1 MDGSR
6 NRAAGVC
13 IAAFAGAVAATV
25 WLAMEHGERPLSPI
39 RVALA
44 AGVVAVTVFLRVR
57 LRYGKRNVSVDL
69 TEAAIVVA
77 LFGLPPAYV
86 PAAVA
91 VGVAVGDG
99 LRRRLAPVVV
109 AQWTLG
115 AAGAAIAYA
124 SLRSGWDFTGR
135 NVGVLVAA
143 MVVVG
148 VVNFAMAALTGRADA
163 VLVAAEWTVS
173 VPIGVLFAG
182 AYATSTALVPLFLVP
197 VGLLYVAARGL
208 AAEQSNRERLEGLQR
223 ATHVLSGPVDPRDAL
238 TPFLEEVRLGF
249 GADAAA
255 LDIPGQPHL
264 VAGRGDGG
272 AGGPTLHATVALD
285 RGEGDVVVTRA
296 PDGDPFEPS
305 DAAVL
310 EAIAREL
317 SGAIQKSGL
326 LAAVLDERK
335 KLGEIVDSTS
345 DGIFTVDA
353 GGNVT
358 SWNRAMEAI
367 SGHDQDA
374 VSALR
379 GLDLLEVA
387 DAAGAPVDLARWNE
401 LDELPAELQILHF
414 DGGTRWLDCSYSH
427 TGGEGGQL
435 IVVARDRTGAHELE
449 RLKQDFVSIVSHE
462 LRTPI
467 TPIKGFANSLLRGND
482 TMPAASRRKAAES
495 ILRQA
500 QRLERLIMNL
510 LEVSKLE
517 RGTKRSELDDLD
529 LGAVCRNVVD
539 ELLPAW
545 PGASIEVQEA
555 AERVVA
561 RGRDLWVDQV
571 IANLLSNALKYGGGD
586 SPVIVRVD
594 RSGDQAVVAVI
605 DHGPGIPAED
615 QERIF
620 GRFERMHQHDMQA
633 GTGLG
638 LYIARQLSEAMGGSL
653 TVTSEMGVGSTFE
666 LRLALAPVAAP
677 DA

>member
-6 NRAAGVC
+6 TRAAGVC
-13 IAAFAGAVAATV
+13 IAAFLGALAGTT
-25 WLAMEHGERPLSPI
+25 WLALEHGGRPLSLM

-44 AGVVAVTVFLRVR
+44 TAVLATTAFLRVR
-57 LRYGKRNVSVDL
+57 VRYGTRDVAVDL

-91 VGVAVGDG
+91 VGIAVGEAM
-99 LRRRLAPVVV
+99 RRRVDALAVS
-109 AQWTLG
+109 QWTLG
-115 AAGAAIAYA
+115 AAGAAVAYA
-124 SLRSGWDFTGR
+124 ALHSGWGFTAR
-135 NVGVLVAA
+135 NVGALVVA

-148 VVNFAMAALTGRADA
+148 IVNVALTAFTGDAD
-163 VLVAAEWTVS
+163 VALHGLEWAVS

-197 VGLLYVAARGL
+197 VVLLHLAAKGL
-208 AAEQSNRERLEGLQR
+208 ASEQANRARLEGLQR
-223 ATHVLSGPVDPRDAL
+223 ATHVLGQPIDPRDAL
-238 TPFLEEVRLGF
+238 KPFLDEVMVAFRAGSAVLQTPGGVRLE
-249 GADAAA
+249 A
-255 LDIPGQPHL
+255 
-264 VAGRGDGG
+264 
-272 AGGPTLHATVALD
+272 
-285 RGEGDVVVTRA
+285 GDVTIEGPALRAPLSLGSDDGELVVTRSR
-296 PDGDPFEPS
+296 S
-305 DAAVL
+305 DDEFGAADLAVL

-317 SGAIQKSGL
+317 SASIEKSGL
-326 LAAVLDERK
+326 LAAVLDERR
-335 KLGEIVDSTS
+335 KLGEIVESTY
-345 DGIFTVDA
+345 DGIFTVDPA
-353 GGNVT
+353 GKVT

-367 SGHDQDA
+367 TGHARDEVA
-374 VSALR
+374 VAR
-379 GLDLLEVA
+379 GLDLLQVA
-387 DAAGAPVDLARWNE
+387 DGAGNAVDLATASST
-401 LDELPAELQILHF
+401 DELPPEIQIHDR
-414 DGGTRWLDCSYSH
+414 DGATRWLECSYSRSDAD
-427 TGGEGGQL
+427 GGQL
-435 IVVARDRTGAHELE
+435 IVVARDRTGEHELE

-517 RGTKRSELDDLD
+517 RGAKRTELEDVD
-529 LGAVCRNVVD
+529 LGAVCRNVVE

-545 PGASIEVQEA
+545 PGSSIEVQESG
-555 AERVVA
+555 ERVVA

-571 IANLLSNALKYGGGD
+571 VANLISNALKYGGAEV
-586 SPVIVRVD
+586 PVILRID
-594 RSGDQAVVAVI
+594 RSGDRAVIAVI
-605 DHGPGIPAED
+605 DHGPGIPPED

-638 LYIARQLSEAMGGSL
+638 LYIARQLAEAMGGTL
-653 TVTSEMGVGSTFE
+653 TVTSEIGVGSTFE
-666 LRLALAPVAAP
+666 LRLTTAPVAAP
-677 DA
+677 VG

>member
-1 MDGSR
+1 MDGPR
-6 NRAAGVC
+6 KRAAGAC
-13 IAAFAGAVAATV
+13 IVAFVGALVATV
-25 WLAMEHGERPLSPI
+25 WLATEHGGRPLSPV

-44 AGVVAVTVFLRVR
+44 TTVLAVTVFLRVR
-57 LRYGKRNVSVDL
+57 LRYGSRNVAVDL
-69 TEAAIVVA
+69 TEAAVVVA

-91 VGVAVGDG
+91 VGVATGEV

-124 SLRSGWDFTGR
+124 SLRSGWDFTAR
-135 NVGVLVAA
+135 NVAALVAA

-148 VVNFAMAALTGRADA
+148 VVNFAMAAVTGRSDV
-163 VLVAAEWTVS
+163 VLVAVEWAIS

-197 VGLLYVAARGL
+197 VGLLYFAARGL
-208 AAEQSNRERLEGLQR
+208 AVEQAHRERLEGMQR

-238 TPFLEEVRLGF
+238 TPFLEEVRVGF
-249 GADAAA
+249 RADAAV
-255 LDIPGQPHL
+255 LDIPGHAHL
-264 VAGRGDGG
+264 GAGRSDVDGP
-272 AGGPTLHATVALD
+272 ALRATVALE
-285 RGEGDVVVTRA
+285 RGEGDVVVTRGR
-296 PDGDPFEPS
+296 DGDPFEPT

-317 SGAIQKSGL
+317 SAAIQKSGL

-353 GGNVT
+353 TGNVT

-367 SGHDQDA
+367 CGHDHDA
-374 VSALR
+374 VAGVR

-387 DAAGAPVDLARWNE
+387 DASGVPVDLAAWSG
-401 LDELPAELQILHF
+401 LDGDLPAELQIRHH
-414 DGGTRWLDCSYSH
+414 DGGTRWIDCSYAH
-427 TGGEGGQL
+427 TAEEGGQL

-467 TPIKGFANSLLRGND
+467 TPIKGFASSLLRGND

-517 RGTKRSELDDLD
+517 RGTKRSELEDVD
-529 LGAVCRNVVD
+529 LGLVCRNVVE

-555 AERVVA
+555 AEPVAA
-561 RGRDLWVDQV
+561 RGRDLWIDQV
-571 IANLLSNALKYGGGD
+571 VANLVSNALKYGGID

-594 RSGDQAVVAVI
+594 RSGDLAIVAVI

-615 QERIF
+615 QDRIF

-638 LYIARQLSEAMGGSL
+638 LFIARQLAEAMGGSL
-653 TVTSEMGVGSTFE
+653 TVTSEVGVGSTFE
-666 LRLALAPVAAP
+666 LRLATAPVAAP
-677 DA
+677 VP